1 MRIFKRT
8 PGCPLT
14 PWIVGGLALG
24 VILLSQTARASD
36 DLTDKAQ
43 AAGDALSKS
52 VEKGIHKTGDYLK
65 SDSFHQKMHQIT
77 TRAGEA
83 ITNAGNWVGRELDK
97 IKDSGSAKK

>member
-8 PGCPLT
+8 PGFFVT
-14 PWIVGGLALG
+14 PWILGGLALG

-43 AAGDALSKS
+43 AAGDAISKS